1 MIEARAGNVRRGAWV
16 DGSAGPADWLSLA
29 ATPTFAIM
37 ALLTTSLGGPMGR
50 LCASGPLAG
59 LSGMTLMYVLMSVF
73 HSPPWLRLLP
83 RILKP
88 REASHLRAHT
98 RGSTDER

>member
-1 MIEARAGNVRRGAWV
+1 MIEARRVG
-16 DGSAGPADWLSLA
+16 GSAGPADWLSLA

-37 ALLTTSLGGPMGR
+37 ALLTTSLAGGP

-73 HSPPWLRLLP
+73 HSPPWLRLIA
-83 RILKP
+83 RSLKP
-88 REASHLRAHT
+88 REASHLSAIQKRIN
-98 RGSTDER
+98 G